1 MQHKL
6 LLLSL
11 LLTCSRAFQFPAVQ
25 TIITVRK
32 NNNNKKNHSKTRR
45 EDGKQLSQTMNSQD
59 DDTVAAASA
68 FVTTEQR
75 QQMLRDILPN
85 QQPQEGSPANT
96 FTVSELQELQAA
108 LAIDTDSSSNQ
119 AAVAVGGAA
128 KVDITSESWFQKPAT
143 AATQQYKDPVAFR
156 QAVRQGIFQ
165 GPTNGVCPGRL
176 QINLVV
182 LPAGQVAFDFLLF
195 CQRNSKACPLL
206 EVCEGATTSFI
217 PKQLATGADLRTDV
231 PK

>member
-1 MQHKL
+1 
-6 LLLSL
+6 
-11 LLTCSRAFQFPAVQ
+11 
-25 TIITVRK
+25 
-32 NNNNKKNHSKTRR
+32 
-45 EDGKQLSQTMNSQD
+45 
-59 DDTVAAASA
+59 VAPSE

-108 LAIDTDSSSNQ
+108 LAIDGDSVANNQ
-119 AAVAVGGAA
+119 EAGAAVAVGGGETA
-128 KVDITSESWFQKPAT
+128 KVDITSESWFQKPAIT
-143 AATQQYKDPVAFR
+143 TQQYKDPVAFR

-217 PKQLATGADLRTDV
+217 PKLLATGADLRTDV